1 MTVDVKTQADIIAA
15 AVKRYG
21 PIHQMLK
28 TVEEAG
34 ELQRAIARVIMEVRE
49 HPDADELE
57 GGVVV
62 NLIEETADVW
72 IMIKQLTLI
81 LGVDVVTAE
90 ANRKLRRLAERLG
103 MQIGEDAP

>member
-1 MTVDVKTQADIIAA
+1 MDAKTQADIIAA
-15 AVKRYG
+15 AVKHYG

-34 ELQRAIARVIMEVRE
+34 ELQRAIARVITEAQE

-57 GGVVV
+57 GGVVE
-62 NLIEETADVW
+62 NLVEEIADVW
-72 IMIKQLTLI
+72 IMVKQMTLL
-81 LGVDVVTAE
+81 LGVVDVTEAE
-90 ANRKLRRLAERLG
+90 NKKLSRLAERLG